1 MRNESLILILNLE
14 NSGIYNM
21 TAKIFES
28 ISDAHEKILENNIIV
43 RTQFLEHVEKYAKEY
58 RASHR
63 SDIFFGSAKTG
74 DVREKSFEYGIA
86 KALKL
91 FNACDIV
98 ENQVYER
105 FSRLPGQASKEF
117 LKAMKDIL
125 NPTNRGGV

>member
-1 MRNESLILILNLE
+1 MRNESLFLLLNLE
-14 NSGIYNM
+14 NSGIFDM
-21 TAKIFES
+21 TAEIFKSTSEAHES
-28 ISDAHEKILENNIIV
+28 ILVNNIIA
-43 RTQFLEHVEKYAKEY
+43 RTQFLATVEKYAEEY

-74 DVREKSFEYGIA
+74 EVREKSFEYGIA

-91 FNACDIV
+91 FSACGII

-125 NPTNRGGV
+125 NPANRGGM